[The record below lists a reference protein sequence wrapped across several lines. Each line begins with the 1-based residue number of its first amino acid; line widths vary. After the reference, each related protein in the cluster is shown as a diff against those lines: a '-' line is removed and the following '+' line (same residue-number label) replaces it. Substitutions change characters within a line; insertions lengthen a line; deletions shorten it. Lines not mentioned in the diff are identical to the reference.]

1 MATKNKVLLISIIAV
16 VAVIVVGSVS
26 VTYAWF
32 LSRYSSEYEFK
43 LEADEHVILQYE
55 TGLSFASGAV
65 NDSGNLLVPAVSKS
79 SAGLNQTIYTPIE
92 MFNTTKVA
100 SSATAVH
107 YQASGAYWTGSA
119 STVGEFSFRL
129 AAAVQGGNS
138 SYNLVTNGEIAYA
151 VVFHYLGKSILLYNG
166 QYYTNEGTGTADFTL
181 PSAITSD
188 VGLIDWYVLS
198 SAERVRTVNG
208 VKYLLLTPNTEFEF
222 DLYVF
227 VGKTDELLDPA
238 INGKTI
244 TLSATI
250 AVN

>member
-1 MATKNKVLLISIIAV
+1 MATKNKILLISIIAV
-16 VAVIVVGSVS
+16 VAVIVVSSVT

-32 LSRYSSEYEFK
+32 LSRYSSEYEFR

-55 TGLSFASGAV
+55 TGLTFASGTA
-65 NDSGNLLVPAVSKS
+65 NDSGNQLVPAVSKS
-79 SAGLNQTIYTPIE
+79 SAGLSQTTNAAID

-119 STVGEFSFRL
+119 STVGELSFSL

-138 SYNLVTNGEIAYA
+138 AYNLVANGEIAYA
-151 VVFHYLGKSILLYNG
+151 VVFRYLGKSILLYNG

-181 PSAITSD
+181 PIAVTSD
-188 VGLIDWYVLS
+188 LGLIDWYVLS
-198 SAERVRTVNG
+198 SAERVRTVSG
-208 VKYLLLTPNTEFEF
+208 KKYLLLTPNTPFEY

-227 VGKTDELLDPA
+227 VAKTDELLDPS